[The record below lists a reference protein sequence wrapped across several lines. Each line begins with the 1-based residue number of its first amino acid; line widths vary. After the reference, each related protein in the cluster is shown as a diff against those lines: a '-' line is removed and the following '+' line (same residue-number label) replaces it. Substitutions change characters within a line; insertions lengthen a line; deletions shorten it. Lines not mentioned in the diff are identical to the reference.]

1 LQIEA
6 FIIKQINSM
15 ISVER
20 NNIHFIGGDKMAKDW
35 DYALATQKMAAA
47 GGPVAWIDT
56 IKKAAYSNGASDM
69 KKKITAPLLMIGV
82 GAGTLGTLGVQKI
95 SRWVKLHGGNGKAV
109 LINQEAAIAE
119 ELLKKE
125 LNVASKEVS
134 EEIINEN

>member
-1 LQIEA
+1 
-6 FIIKQINSM
+6 
-15 ISVER
+15 
-20 NNIHFIGGDKMAKDW
+20 
-35 DYALATQKMAAA
+35 
-47 GGPVAWIDT
+47 
-56 IKKAAYSNGASDM
+56 M